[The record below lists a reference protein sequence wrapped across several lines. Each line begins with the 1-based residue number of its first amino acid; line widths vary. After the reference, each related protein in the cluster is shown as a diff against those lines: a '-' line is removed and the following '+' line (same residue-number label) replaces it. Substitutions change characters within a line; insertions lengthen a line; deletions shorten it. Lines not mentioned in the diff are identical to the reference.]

1 MVRDGVG
8 FRVPVRQR
16 SRPWRPL
23 ADAVTPRPIDLD
35 ESRSNIVIAVFDD
48 VMSARQEW
56 ARYLGD
62 IQTAAAKRGRSDLL
76 VMILMTSDNTAPTA
90 WTDIQAIRAPAPT
103 AADGAGAEPAWS
115 GWLRRVML
123 DVLALGVDRGVVRA
137 GGDPQKICVFLSH
150 AKADGENAALLM
162 IAGTAGADL
171 AAIPELQSFFSGT
184 TDNGLAAMRRTMTRD
199 MDARIIMGGAIA
211 KTAEGR
217 SGVVSE
223 ALAALDA
230 GKPLLILGGVGGSSR
245 DVAFRLGL
253 IDESDL
259 VYRDV
264 ADYVDKDGIP
274 SKDRFDAQLQEI
286 AARRPA
292 FERAIARDGIG
303 DELRRLAISDSHIEI
318 GALVMELL
326 DRWLPQTS
334 VH

>member
-1 MVRDGVG
+1 VLRVPDAMRVYVLWAPRAPGVVCAGARLAHALGERLDAVGMVRDGVG

-23 ADAVTPRPIDLD
+23 TDAVTPRPIDLD

-56 ARYLGD
+56 ARYLSD

-76 VMILMTSDNTAPTA
+76 WDDTVVATLL
-90 WTDIQAIRAPAPT
+90 PAGRIV
-103 AADGAGAEPAWS
+103 DVHVAGKP
-115 GWLRRVML
+115 
-123 DVLALGVDRGVVRA
+123 
-137 GGDPQKICVFLSH
+137 P
-150 AKADGENAALLM
+150 

-184 TDNGLAAMRRTMTRD
+184 TDNGLAAMRRAMTRD

-230 GKPLLILGGVGGSSR
+230 GKPLLIMGGVGGASR

-292 FERAIARDGIG
+292 FEQAIARDGIG
-303 DELRRLAISDSHIEI
+303 DALRRLAISDSHIEI

-326 DRWLPQTS
+326 AKWLP
-334 VH
+334 